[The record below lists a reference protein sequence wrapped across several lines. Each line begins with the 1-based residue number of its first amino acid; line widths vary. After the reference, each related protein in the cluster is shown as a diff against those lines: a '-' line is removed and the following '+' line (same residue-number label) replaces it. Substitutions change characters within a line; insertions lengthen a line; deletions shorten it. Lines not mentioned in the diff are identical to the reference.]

1 MSEICKTLGH
11 LVEKGEICGWKFKNI
26 MEMKFPNFS
35 QLLAMAALLLCA
47 ACGNAPEKCADAH
60 SYKSIIR
67 LWPVHHTDS
76 TTLNQMVEA
85 FRKYPG
91 ACDEVWFCVPF
102 GSFDLEHHRQQARM
116 MARAADKMRTVGVQP
131 SIQSIVLGHP
141 EPAGDTS
148 PIVIEWPPI
157 MSIGGVSARNQSC
170 PRQPKYLQ
178 RIAEIQAIY
187 AEAVQPPAYMLD
199 DDLRITA
206 HAPADAICFCD
217 TCMAQF
223 NAQHGYNFTR
233 ETLGHALVSNEGGG
247 EIRRRWIAFS
257 HESLAGVA
265 RAFARDVHKVS
276 PRTQMGL
283 QHANYHSNLM
293 ECHDWNKI
301 FTAMEEET
309 GIVPASRP
317 GHGFYNDAAPRGMM
331 EKGYAIARQISRL
344 NPNITDISPE
354 VEGYLHKATGKSAQ
368 GICTETLFYLALG
381 GTQMSYAIVCSA
393 QEPVEWYA
401 ETYFKFLNRYKKNF
415 CEYVAF
421 NEGTQPGGLDS
432 YISPNHV
439 LRNVQPG
446 EGPWNWT
453 TTASGSYIAEL
464 ATIGFPFAPGG
475 DYTCATYVDGAG
487 VMGIPLEELKQMLRE
502 RNFFI
507 DSHAWHVI
515 QNRGTGEKFTAV
527 PLPEELK
534 SASTDT
540 DDGLLSL
547 GATSSGIVPQ
557 CFETSTGTRIA
568 VVPSFTTDLNNA
580 DRQHLLRIAD
590 WASKGQ
596 MPVMMDLP
604 ALGTVVPRVTPDGTL
619 RSVAYLN
626 CTISEQDNVTLR
638 LRHSPRAAQT
648 KATWKMAD
656 HKDIPLKTE
665 WKNNELHI
673 TLPPVPGW
681 HIGWIALE

>member
-1 MSEICKTLGH
+1 
-11 LVEKGEICGWKFKNI
+11 
-26 MEMKFPNFS
+26 MKPGKLL
-35 QLLAMAALLLCA
+35 QLLATAVLLLCA
-47 ACGNAPEKCADAH
+47 ACSSNPEKCADRH
-60 SYKSIIR
+60 NSYKSIIR
-67 LWPVHHTDS
+67 LWPLHHTD
-76 TTLNQMVEA
+76 TVTLHQMADA

-91 ACDEVWFCVPF
+91 ACDEVWFCVPS
-102 GSFDLEHHRQQARM
+102 GSFDLEHHRQQAQM
-116 MARAADKMRTVGVQP
+116 MARAADVMRKVGVRP

-148 PIVIEWPPI
+148 PILIEWPPI

-178 RIAEIQAIY
+178 RIAEIQTIY
-187 AEAVQPPAYMLD
+187 AEAVQPHAYMLD
-199 DDLRITA
+199 DDLRITG

-233 ETLGHALVSNEGGG
+233 ETLGAALVNNEGEG

-257 HESLAGVA
+257 QEALAGVA
-265 RAFARDVHKVS
+265 RVIAREVHKVS
-276 PRTQMGL
+276 PNTQVGL
-283 QHANYHSNLM
+283 QHPNFHTNLM
-293 ECHDWNKI
+293 EGHDWNKI

-317 GHGFYNDAAPRGMM
+317 GHGFYNDASPRGILD
-331 EKGYAIARQISRL
+331 KGFAIARQISRL

-354 VEGYLHKATGKSAQ
+354 VEGYQHKATGKSAQ

-381 GTQMSYAIVCSA
+381 GTQMSYAVVCSA

-401 ETYFKFLNRYKKNF
+401 ETYFKFLNRYKRNF
-415 CEYVAF
+415 TEYVAF

-446 EGPWNWT
+446 ENEWGWT
-453 TTASGSYIAEL
+453 TTASGSYCAEL
-464 ATIGFPFAPGG
+464 ATIGLPFSPGG

-507 DSHAWHVI
+507 DLGAWHAI
-515 QNRGTGEKFTAV
+515 QARQTGEKFTAV

-534 SASTDT
+534 PADKSTDT
-540 DDGLLSL
+540 SLLNLS
-547 GATSSGIVPQ
+547 ASASNIIPQ
-557 CFETSTGTRIA
+557 CFETSTGMRIA
-568 VVPSFTTDLNNA
+568 VLPSFTTDLNNTE
-580 DRQHLLRIAD
+580 RRHLLRIAD

-619 RSVAYLN
+619 RSVTYLN

-638 LRHSPRAAQT
+638 LRNCPRAAQT

-656 HKDIPLKTE
+656 RKDIPLKTKWE
-665 WKNNELHI
+665 NNELHV